1 MFAINFSME
10 KRIKIFWIAGFF
22 LPAINATVFRS
33 WHVKIK
39 KLISTYLANP
49 FFIHRRLQ
57 IVSTAHNPYCLGV
70 TKLSLQSQSVKSAL
84 QTPDSLPMAW
94 QALLQKSWLILHF
107 DGIKALMLSVI
118 SQLSKKKRFI
128 YLSGLLT
135 SSSYQTSKL
144 RILFS
149 RFFFS
154 NISLFKG
161 DSD

>member
-1 MFAINFSME
+1 MLQLE
-10 KRIKIFWIAGFF
+10 AG
-22 LPAINATVFRS
+22 TVN
-33 WHVKIK
+33 IK
-39 KLISTYLANP
+39 KIIRTYLANP

-118 SQLSKKKRFI
+118 SQLSEKKRFI

-135 SSSYQTSKL
+135 SSSDQTSKL

-149 RFFFS
+149 RFFS
-154 NISLFKG
+154 PISLFKG